1 MPIQK
6 PKFNWQDIAI
16 KLAPKPVQWAYKG
29 AKFGFDNVIVPGK
42 DIYRD
47 KVITPLVTSYID
59 SPSTTT
65 RNALTNY
72 NMSPNAKQFW
82 KTAGQTAM
90 SLIGN
95 SLKNQQSSPPFWS
108 QMPPA
113 QAGYN
118 QNMVPPTDGTPD
130 PNAGKPASSGF
141 DLSNPVVLVG
151 LGALAFMVL
160 TKKGR

>member
-6 PKFNWQDIAI
+6 PQFNWRDIAI
-16 KLAPKPVQWAYKG
+16 KLAPKPVQLIYKG
-29 AKFGFDNVIVPGK
+29 TKYAFDNVVVPGK
-42 DIYRD
+42 DIYKD
-47 KVITPLVTSYID
+47 KVITPLVTSYIN
-59 SPSTTT
+59 SPSTST
-65 RNALTNY
+65 RNDLVKY

-118 QNMVPPTDGTPD
+118 QNMIAPTDGTTD
-130 PNAGKPASSGF
+130 PNAGAPANSGLT
-141 DLSNPVVLVG
+141 LSNPVVQVG
-151 LGALAFMVL
+151 LGALVFWLL
-160 TKKGR
+160 TKRK